1 MVDETQD
8 FVEKP
13 ETNKRVGELLRDARE
28 SAGKRVEDIA
38 NDTRVPLRHLIAIE
52 NSDYAAL
59 PGKTYAMGFV
69 RAYARTVGLDEA
81 DLIAKL
87 RAELGAD
94 DYRAGH
100 QYEAYEPA
108 DPARVPPQTLVW
120 TTLIVAALFA
130 GGYWYWRS
138 TSVDNVASDV
148 AAEQALETSVEES
161 APATAAPAATAATPT
176 IPDNAEVV
184 VTAKDT
190 VWFRIDDAS
199 GKQVYSAELKA
210 GDRYVVPAGQK
221 GLMIRTSRPQSL
233 DLSVAGQIVPQLG
246 PADLLVKN
254 VSLDPA
260 ELAKRLTGA
269 NAAAAPAT
277 SSGTTAP
284 AAGAARRAA
293 PAREIFP
300 ATTTAED

>member
-8 FVEKP
+8 FVEEP

-69 RAYARTVGLDEA
+69 RAYARTIGLDEA

-108 DPARVPPQTLVW
+108 DPARVPPKTLVW

-161 APATAAPAATAATPT
+161 APAAPQPTTPATPT

-221 GLMIRTSRPQSL
+221 GLVIRTSRPQSL
-233 DLSVAGQIVPQLG
+233 DLSVAGQVVPQLG

-269 NAAAAPAT
+269 NASTAPTPAN
-277 SSGTTAP
+277 GTTS
-284 AAGAARRAA
+284 AGTTTSTASS
-293 PAREIFP
+293 REIFP
-300 ATTTAED
+300 TTTTAED